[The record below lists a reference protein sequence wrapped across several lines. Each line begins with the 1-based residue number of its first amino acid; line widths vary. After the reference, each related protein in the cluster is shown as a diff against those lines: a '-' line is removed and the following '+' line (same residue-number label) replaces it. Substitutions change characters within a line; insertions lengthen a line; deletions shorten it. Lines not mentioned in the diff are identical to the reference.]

1 MAIGGVSRYLSLT
14 TAGSLTKASFGAVS
28 GVVVEVTHSIPSGF
42 IPLVATQPA
51 GSAGATTPS
60 KFCANAVLH
69 GPAVGVGDAT
79 VAVGVA
85 VAVDVAVAV
94 AVGVTV
100 AVAVGV
106 GLGGTVAVAV
116 GVGDGVAG
124 GPVMVMRPS
133 T

>member
-28 GVVVEVTHSIPSGF
+28 GVVVEVTHRIPSGS

-51 GSAGATTPS
+51 GRAGATTPS
-60 KFCANAVLH
+60 KFSAAAVLH
-69 GPAVGVGDAT
+69 GPAVGVGDGVPPK

-85 VAVDVAVAV
+85 
-94 AVGVTV
+94 V

-106 GLGGTVAVAV
+106 GLGV
-116 GVGDGVAG
+116 GVTH
-124 GPVMVMRPS
+124 PVRV
-133 T
+133 